1 MTATKYILA
10 IAGAG
15 LTVGAGVI
23 ASTILAE
30 SVKAKK
36 DKTKD
41 EEEALRIT
49 EELNEFFKD
58 LGIKSDTVNEENMQN
73 CIYFEDK
80 EKAERFLCKLKLFI
94 QENYPK
100 AGEEKWY

>member
-1 MTATKYILA
+1 MTTTKFILA
-10 IAGAG
+10 VAGVGIA
-15 LTVGAGVI
+15 VGAGVI

-58 LGIKSDTVNEENMQN
+58 LGIK
-73 CIYFEDK
+73 
-80 EKAERFLCKLKLFI
+80 
-94 QENYPK
+94 
-100 AGEEKWY
+100 

>member
-1 MTATKYILA
+1 MNNMTATKYILV

-15 LTVGAGVI
+15 LVVGAGVI

-58 LGIKSDTVNEENMQN
+58 LGIK
-73 CIYFEDK
+73 
-80 EKAERFLCKLKLFI
+80 
-94 QENYPK
+94 
-100 AGEEKWY
+100 

>member
-1 MTATKYILA
+1 MTATKYILV

-15 LTVGAGVI
+15 LAVGAGVI

-58 LGIKSDTVNEENMQN
+58 LGIK
-73 CIYFEDK
+73 
-80 EKAERFLCKLKLFI
+80 
-94 QENYPK
+94 
-100 AGEEKWY
+100 

>member
-15 LTVGAGVI
+15 LAVGAGVI

-36 DKTKD
+36 DKIKD
-41 EEEALRIT
+41 EEDWRYVCVE
-49 EELNEFFKD
+49 
-58 LGIKSDTVNEENMQN
+58 
-73 CIYFEDK
+73 
-80 EKAERFLCKLKLFI
+80 
-94 QENYPK
+94 
-100 AGEEKWY
+100 

>member
-15 LTVGAGVI
+15 LAVGAGVI
-23 ASTILAE
+23 ESTILAE

-58 LGIKSDTVNEENMQN
+58 LGIK
-73 CIYFEDK
+73 
-80 EKAERFLCKLKLFI
+80 
-94 QENYPK
+94 
-100 AGEEKWY
+100 

>member
-1 MTATKYILA
+1 MTATKYILV

-15 LTVGAGVI
+15 LVVGAGVI

-58 LGIKSDTVNEENMQN
+58 LGIK
-73 CIYFEDK
+73 
-80 EKAERFLCKLKLFI
+80 
-94 QENYPK
+94 
-100 AGEEKWY
+100 

>member
-1 MTATKYILA
+1 MTATKYILV

-15 LTVGAGVI
+15 LVVGAGVI

-36 DKTKD
+36 DKIKD

-58 LGIKSDTVNEENMQN
+58 LGIK
-73 CIYFEDK
+73 
-80 EKAERFLCKLKLFI
+80 
-94 QENYPK
+94 
-100 AGEEKWY
+100 